1 MSISMKLKRM
11 PRGGDIT
18 REELRNA
25 IFGHLSVIM
34 PDTFDDEDLA
44 VFANVLV
51 NATED
56 VINYRP
62 RKKPESSVRKHA
74 ARERARRGG
83 LPVLTSEAHFAIDG
97 IIQLAEEFIQIMM
110 DYPDKDAKSAGND
123 FLRLAKIARAWMEQQ
138 QEPGN

>member
-1 MSISMKLKRM
+1 MKLKRM

-25 IFGHLSVIM
+25 IFSHLSVIM

-62 RKKPESSVRKHA
+62 RKKPESLNFKHA

-83 LPVLTSEAHFAIDG
+83 LPVLTAEAHFAIDG
-97 IIQLAEEFIQIMM
+97 ILQLAESWIMILSEH
-110 DYPDKDAKSAGND
+110 PDTAESFNRAGND

-138 QEPGN
+138 QEPSN